1 MRNLI
6 DLEPFHFE
14 SLNGLIAL
22 TLDLSRFRTVNRFSL
37 SGFDG
42 TSTDAVRLE
51 AKTSSGKLFH
61 YFPNKQ
67 ALIQAV
73 VADNTSGTIEWLKAL
88 TGQQDAG
95 LALRQLLSDVVAAAA
110 DPESRRLILEIS
122 AATARDATIAKLSAE
137 ADTAMIE
144 ALSGLIDRQD
154 RPFALQRDQMIA
166 FLSTW
171 IDGVFSRAA
180 TDPFF
185 DPEMMTASIGNLL
198 AVLQDHPKGRDD
210 V

>member
-1 MRNLI
+1 MRKPNPASQAAQRAHLI
-6 DLEPFHFE
+6 DAAKRCF
-14 SLNGLIAL
+14 
-22 TLDLSRFRTVNRFSL
+22 SR

-73 VADNTSGTIEWLKAL
+73 VAHNTSGTIKWLDAL
-88 TGQQDAG
+88 KGQQDAG
-95 LALRQLLSDVVAAAA
+95 LALQQLLSDVVAVAA

-137 ADTAMIE
+137 ADRAMIE
-144 ALSGLIDRQD
+144 TLSVLIDRQG
-154 RPFALQRDQMIA
+154 RPFALQRDEMIA
-166 FLSTW
+166 VLSTW
-171 IDGVFSRAA
+171 IDGVFSRVAA
-180 TDPFF
+180 DPFF
-185 DPEMMTASIGNLL
+185 DPEIMTASIHRLL
-198 AVLQDHPKGRDD
+198 AVLQDHPKGHND

>member
-1 MRNLI
+1 MRKPNPVSQAAQRAHLI
-6 DLEPFHFE
+6 D
-14 SLNGLIAL
+14 AAK
-22 TLDLSRFRTVNRFSL
+22 RCFSL

-42 TSTDAVRLE
+42 TSTEAVRLE

-95 LALRQLLSDVVAAAA
+95 LALAA

-137 ADTAMIE
+137 ADRAMIE

-154 RPFALQRDQMIA
+154 RPFALQRDEMIA
-166 FLSTW
+166 LLSTW

-180 TDPFF
+180 ADPFF
-185 DPEMMTASIGNLL
+185 DPEMMTASMHNLL
-198 AVLQDHPKGRDD
+198 AVLQDHPKGHDD

>member
-1 MRNLI
+1 MRKPNPVSQAAQRAHLI
-6 DLEPFHFE
+6 D
-14 SLNGLIAL
+14 AAK
-22 TLDLSRFRTVNRFSL
+22 RCFSL

-42 TSTDAVRLE
+42 TSTEAVRLE

-137 ADTAMIE
+137 ADRAMIE

-154 RPFALQRDQMIA
+154 RPFALQRDEMIA
-166 FLSTW
+166 LLSTW

-180 TDPFF
+180 ADPFF
-185 DPEMMTASIGNLL
+185 DPEMMTASMHNLL
-198 AVLQDHPKGRDD
+198 AVLQDHPKGHDD

>member
-1 MRNLI
+1 MRKPNPASQAAQRAHLI
-6 DLEPFHFE
+6 DAAKRCF
-14 SLNGLIAL
+14 
-22 TLDLSRFRTVNRFSL
+22 SRA
-37 SGFDG
+37 GFDG

-73 VADNTSGTIEWLKAL
+73 VADNTSGTIEWLNAL
-88 TGQQDAG
+88 KGRQDAS

-122 AATARDATIAKLSAE
+122 AATARDATIARLSAE
-137 ADTAMIE
+137 ADRAMIE
-144 ALSGLIDRQD
+144 ALSAMVDRQD
-154 RPFALQRDQMIA
+154 RPFALQRDQMIVL
-166 FLSTW
+166 LSTW

-180 TDPFF
+180 VDPFF
-185 DPEMMTASIGNLL
+185 DPEMMTASIHRLL
-198 AVLQDHPKGRDD
+198 AMLQDHPEGHND

>member
-1 MRNLI
+1 MRKPNPASQAAQRAHLI
-6 DLEPFHFE
+6 DAAKRCF
-14 SLNGLIAL
+14 
-22 TLDLSRFRTVNRFSL
+22 SR

-73 VADNTSGTIEWLKAL
+73 VAHNTSGTIKWLDAL
-88 TGQQDAG
+88 KGQQDAG
-95 LALRQLLSDVVAAAA
+95 LALQQLLSDVVAVAA

-137 ADTAMIE
+137 ADRAMIE
-144 ALSGLIDRQD
+144 TLSVLIDRQG
-154 RPFALQRDQMIA
+154 RPFALQRDEMIA
-166 FLSTW
+166 VLSTW
-171 IDGVFSRAA
+171 IDGVFSRVAA
-180 TDPFF
+180 DPFF
-185 DPEMMTASIGNLL
+185 DPEMMTASIHRLL
-198 AVLQDHPKGRDD
+198 AVLQDHPKGHND

>member
-1 MRNLI
+1 MRKPNPASQAAQRAQLI
-6 DLEPFHFE
+6 DAAKRCF
-14 SLNGLIAL
+14 
-22 TLDLSRFRTVNRFSL
+22 SRC
-37 SGFDG
+37 GFDG

-67 ALIQAV
+67 ALIEAV

-95 LALRQLLSDVVAAAA
+95 LALRQLLSDVLAAAA
-110 DPESRRLILEIS
+110 DPESRRLVLEIS

-154 RPFALQRDQMIA
+154 RPFALQRDHMIA

-171 IDGVFSRAA
+171 IDGVFSQAA
-180 TDPFF
+180 ADPFF
-185 DPEMMTASIGNLL
+185 DPEMMTASIRSLL
-198 AVLQDHPKGRDD
+198 AVLQDHAKGHDD

>member
-1 MRNLI
+1 MRKPNPASQAAQRSRLI
-6 DLEPFHFE
+6 DAAKRCF
-14 SLNGLIAL
+14 
-22 TLDLSRFRTVNRFSL
+22 SR

-67 ALIQAV
+67 ALIHAV
-73 VADNTSGTIEWLKAL
+73 VADNTSDTIEWLNAL
-88 TGQQDAG
+88 KDQQDAG
-95 LALRQLLSDVVAAAA
+95 LALRQLLSDVVAVAA

-122 AATARDATIAKLSAE
+122 AATARDATIAKQSAE
-137 ADTAMIE
+137 ANTAMIE
-144 ALSGLIDRQD
+144 ALSTMIDRQD

-166 FLSTW
+166 VLSTW

-180 TDPFF
+180 ADPFF
-185 DPEMMTASIGNLL
+185 DVEMMTTSMHNLL
-198 AVLQDHPKGRDD
+198 AILQGQPKDHSN

>member
-1 MRNLI
+1 MRKPNPASQAAQRAQLI
-6 DLEPFHFE
+6 HAAKRCF
-14 SLNGLIAL
+14 
-22 TLDLSRFRTVNRFSL
+22 SR

-67 ALIQAV
+67 ALIHAV
-73 VADNTSGTIEWLKAL
+73 VADNASGTIEWLNAL
-88 TGQQDAG
+88 KGQQDAG

-110 DPESRRLILEIS
+110 DPEIRRLILEIS

-137 ADTAMIE
+137 ADRAMIE
-144 ALSGLIDRQD
+144 ALSALIDRQD
-154 RPFALQRDQMIA
+154 RPFAVPRDEMIA
-166 FLSTW
+166 LLSTW

-180 TDPFF
+180 ADPFF
-185 DPEMMTASIGNLL
+185 DPEMMTASMHSLL
-198 AVLQDHPKGRDD
+198 AMLQNHPKGHND

>member
-1 MRNLI
+1 MRKPNPASQAAQRAHLI
-6 DLEPFHFE
+6 DAAKRCF
-14 SLNGLIAL
+14 
-22 TLDLSRFRTVNRFSL
+22 SR

-73 VADNTSGTIEWLKAL
+73 VADNTSGTIEWLNAL

-95 LALRQLLSDVVAAAA
+95 LALRQLLSDVVAVAA

-122 AATARDATIAKLSAE
+122 AATARDATIATMSAE
-137 ADTAMIE
+137 ADRAMNE
-144 ALSGLIDRQD
+144 ALSALIDRQD
-154 RPFALQRDQMIA
+154 RPFALQRDHLVA
-166 FLSTW
+166 LLSTW

-180 TDPFF
+180 ADPFF
-185 DPEMMTASIGNLL
+185 DPEMMTASMHSLL
-198 AVLQDHPKGRDD
+198 AILQDSPNGHND